1 MVTFTI
7 KNGQIVVGSPV
18 GATVDPTGSA
28 TTNFTLPA
36 AFAIGTYTIQAEY
49 TDTGNFFGS
58 SDATHSLT
66 VTQPMP
72 AKLAIFAQPSSG
84 TAGKPFAPSLVIYEE
99 DQFGN
104 LEVGDNSAVITASL
118 ATGTGP
124 LLGTLTASVVGGIAT
139 FSNLYDDVA
148 ENITL
153 KFSSGNLAPATSTS
167 IVISPDVAS
176 KLVVTQQ
183 PAPLATAGAPFSTQ
197 PVVKEADQYGNVIT
211 TDSAHTVTAS
221 RGATGTASLQGASL
235 TVTLSSGE
243 AVFSGLSYNKA
254 ETMNIGFTTMRQ
266 RCELRCLG
274 QRCRQPSGG
283 KPALDQ
289 PAAIFDGDRRA
300 GIRHAAD
307 HLRGRPVQ

>member
-1 MVTFTI
+1 MSEGTVTFTI
-7 KNGQIVVGSPV
+7 KNGQTVVGSPV

-36 AFAIGTYTIQAEY
+36 AFAIGTYTIQADY

-72 AKLAIFAQPSSG
+72 AKLAIFAQPSSA
-84 TAGKPFAPSLVIYEE
+84 TAGKPFAPGLVIYEE

-104 LEVGDNSAVITASL
+104 LEIGDNSAVITASL

-148 ENITL
+148 EGITL

-183 PAPLATAGAPFSTQ
+183 PAALATAGAQFSTQ
-197 PVVKEADQYGNVIT
+197 PVVKETDQYGNVIT
-211 TDSAHTVTAS
+211 TDGAHTVTAS
-221 RGATGTASLQGASL
+221 RGATGTASLQGSL
-235 TVTLSSGE
+235 PYCNAFKRRWPSS
-243 AVFSGLSYNKA
+243 AVCP
-254 ETMNIGFTTMRQ
+254 TT
-266 RCELRCLG
+266 
-274 QRCRQPSGG
+274 
-283 KPALDQ
+283 KPK
-289 PAAIFDGDRRA
+289 R
-300 GIRHAAD
+300 
-307 HLRGRPVQ
+307 